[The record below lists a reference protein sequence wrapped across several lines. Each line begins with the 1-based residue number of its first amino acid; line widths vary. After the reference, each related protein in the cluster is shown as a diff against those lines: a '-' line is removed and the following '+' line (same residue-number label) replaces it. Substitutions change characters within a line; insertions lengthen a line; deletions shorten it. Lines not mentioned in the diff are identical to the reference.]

1 MSDENL
7 WMDRD
12 DALAYIMR
20 YPVVMLEE
28 TSGIPVDGD
37 LSEIYR
43 NAMSVGVRNNR
54 NIKKGLDVN
63 YDGFFTWHEANYG
76 FITKGDALIP
86 YEKAYLGGK
95 TYDTTPCNT
104 YNSKYVDPEQDAVD
118 EAISFP
124 TAKANGPKDFYELG
138 IFWYNYQKQ
147 YIEQKQP
154 DPLFIRLKLDSKN
167 TLHIKEDGYLPR
179 HPFLNEKNPGYGIVE
194 LIYKFKIIFSLK
206 NYISVG
212 DILSKTESLSSYVSV
227 LFAHKSICSATDVGN
242 LYTQL
247 SYSESPVYVLRTA
260 LFKISSSQKVMGG
273 IDYTFWITGAKN
285 HYDSNYN
292 PIKTNEYMRENVYCK
307 RKDCWLN
314 MKFAKT
320 YSKSVFANVSNVI
333 INTDIG
339 NTNYLLLT
347 NPKSI
352 FDDILSGFMNYQG
365 DITNLTWKGL
375 IDLDDSENG
384 NRYKFI
390 SALCKQS
397 PNIPAYPY
405 LCACLG
411 NGNEVASFKIANSN
425 FSMFCHSQKC
435 FDGYPGTF
443 KYIPSTPQKCATIM
457 MCDQRL
463 EGNVFKFVKIDTS
476 KCDQTINTTNLEP
489 VKSNALTKK
498 SYNVFYFTLIVLCAV
513 FAFIV
518 LILQVNKNTV

>member
-1 MSDENL
+1 MNDDSK

-37 LSEIYR
+37 FSEIYR

-76 FITKGDALIP
+76 FKSDGDAYKP
-86 YEKAYLGGK
+86 YTAISMRS
-95 TYDTTPCNT
+95 CNSF
-104 YNSKYVDPEQDAVD
+104 NSNYVDPEQVDPEQVDAD
-118 EAISFP
+118 AISFP
-124 TAKANGPKDFYELG
+124 TSKANGPKDFYELG

-167 TLHIKEDGYLPR
+167 TLHIREDGYLPR

-227 LFAHKSICSATDVGN
+227 LFAHKSICSTTDVKN

-247 SYSESPVYVLRTA
+247 SYSASPVYVLRTA
-260 LFKISSSQKVMGG
+260 LFKNSSIEKVYG

-292 PIKTNEYMRENVYCK
+292 PIKSNEYMRENIYCT
-307 RKDCWLN
+307 REDCWIN

-333 INTDIG
+333 INKDIE
-339 NTNYLLLT
+339 NTQYFLLT

-352 FDDILSGFMNYQG
+352 FDDLVSGFMKAEG
-365 DITNLTWKGL
+365 DYKNLTWKGL
-375 IDLDDSENG
+375 TDLDNSENG
-384 NRYKFI
+384 NRYKFM
-390 SALCKQS
+390 SAVCKQS

-411 NGNEVASFKIANSN
+411 NGNEDALFKKNNPN

-435 FDGYPGTF
+435 FDGYPGTY
-443 KYIPSTPQKCATIM
+443 KYIPTTPQKCATIM

-463 EGNVFKFVKIDTS
+463 EGNVFKFVKIDKS
-476 KCDQTINTTNLEP
+476 KCDQTINTTNNLEP
-489 VKSNALTKK
+489 AKSSAHTKK
-498 SYNVFYFTLIVLCAV
+498 SYNAFYFTFIVICAV

-518 LILQVNKNTV
+518 LILQIDKNTV